1 VSFHCGFEGLM
12 TAPVIGLN
20 LYALLVANFEVA
32 TGCTLTVDPKA
43 LDIRIFSGHS
53 SLVLWCRE
61 KEE

>member
-1 VSFHCGFEGLM
+1 MSLRCAFEGLM

-43 LDIRIFSGHS
+43 LDIRIFLGHPS
-53 SLVLWCRE
+53 FVLWGRE